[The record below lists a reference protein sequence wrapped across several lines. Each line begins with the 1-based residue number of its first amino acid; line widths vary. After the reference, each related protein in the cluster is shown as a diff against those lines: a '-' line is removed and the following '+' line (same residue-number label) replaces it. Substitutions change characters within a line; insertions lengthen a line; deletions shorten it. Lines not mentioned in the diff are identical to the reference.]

1 MMTRDWMTGRA
12 AAVLALAAGLSM
24 SPMCLAMN
32 GTGAELNPLEG
43 VQLFPLLEHSTQGY
57 MGVNIRDVS
66 NEQLGALKLKEARG
80 AEVVLLDHDG
90 PACTAGMREHD
101 VILQMNGQTVEGE
114 EALKRMLK
122 ETPAGRTVT
131 FVISRD
137 GQQQTISMT
146 LANREEVERQAW
158 EKHTVVPEPF
168 TVQPRVARGGASSGS
183 NNSVLSG
190 NGNNSAGLTGNGF
203 FNSPSGST
211 RNRSFLGSLT
221 TMNSSYTGA
230 VLTPLG
236 SQLAEYFG
244 AQGLLVNSVE
254 ANSPAASAG
263 MRAGD
268 VVIRVNA
275 TPVAS
280 EKVWAKA
287 IHENRGRNVA
297 VVVLRDKK
305 ETTLTLVPD
314 GKKRSSVEPLGGLGA
329 LLGDEAQAEWLSAK
343 LDEMEPRL
351 QAMAEDARRQ
361 FQQSPELGQLRNRMQ
376 ALTSSPELQRELE
389 RARVQSQAAAVTAAE
404 AARQQI
410 GSPEFRQ
417 QMEELKRQVQDLE
430 FKTRDALN

>member
-1 MMTRDWMTGRA
+1 MITRDWMTGRA

-43 VQLFPLLEHSTQGY
+43 IQFFPLLEHSTQGY
-57 MGVNIRDVS
+57 MGVNIRDVN

-80 AEVVLLDHDG
+80 VEIVLLDHDG

-101 VILQMNGQTVEGE
+101 VILQMNGQMVEGE

-131 FVISRD
+131 FLVSRD
-137 GQQQTISMT
+137 GQLQTISLT

-158 EKHTVVPEPF
+158 EKHTVVQDPF
-168 TVQPRVARGGASSGS
+168 TTQPRVARGAASSGS
-183 NNSVLSG
+183 NSSVLSG
-190 NGNNSAGLTGNGF
+190 GGNNGAGMAGNGF
-203 FNSPSGST
+203 LNSPSGSA
-211 RNRSFLGSLT
+211 RSKGFLGTLT

-230 VLTPLG
+230 VLTPLAP
-236 SQLAEYFG
+236 QLADYFG

-268 VVIRVNA
+268 VVIRVNS
-275 TPVAS
+275 TPIAS

-305 ETTLTLVPD
+305 EQTLNLVPD
-314 GKKRSSVEPLGGLGA
+314 GKKRSSLEPLGGLGA
-329 LLGDEAQAEWLSAK
+329 FLGDEAQAEWLSAK

-351 QAMAEDARRQ
+351 QAMADEARRQ
-361 FQQSPELGQLRNRMQ
+361 LQQSPELGQMRSKLQ
-376 ALTSSPELQRELE
+376 ALTSSPELERELE
-389 RARVQSQAAAVTAAE
+389 RARVQAQATAATAAE

-417 QMEELKRQVQDLE
+417 QMEDLKRQVQDLE
-430 FKTRDALN
+430 LKTREALN